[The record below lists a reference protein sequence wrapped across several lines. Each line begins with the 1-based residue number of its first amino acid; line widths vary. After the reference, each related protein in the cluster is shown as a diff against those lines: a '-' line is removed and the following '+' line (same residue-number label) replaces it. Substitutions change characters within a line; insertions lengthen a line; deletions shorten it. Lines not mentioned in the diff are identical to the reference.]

1 MVHAP
6 AGLKSRKSNTDPPKT
21 ELLKN
26 KVSGGF
32 SADVQAVLRADP
44 TLVTDIAI
52 RLLENHFPES
62 LHADILAAAVYV
74 CRFRYDD
81 EVGRPSYH
89 AEPRRTMGW
98 SCASRTTG
106 YLRCGRHCSV
116 PTLGKRFR

>member
-62 LHADILAAAVYV
+62 LHADILAAAVSA
-74 CRFRYDD
+74 
-81 EVGRPSYH
+81 GR
-89 AEPRRTMGW
+89 
-98 SCASRTTG
+98 
-106 YLRCGRHCSV
+106 
-116 PTLGKRFR
+116 